1 MESPES
7 TELDF
12 RKVPHIAGVPRYM
25 FRTYLQSFLSMISAF
40 VRGDR
45 TAAFENELG
54 LWFFAGVMKERW
66 KDRREPIPP
75 RRGLVTR
82 RQKHL
87 DTRIFLQTQNDR
99 RNRRVVHRGPAINQ
113 YAAFLSVSN
122 PLKTFVQTAQPLD

>member
-7 TELDF
+7 TALDF

-25 FRTYLQSFLSMISAF
+25 YRNYLNSFLSMISAF

-66 KDRREPIPP
+66 KDRRAPIPP
-75 RRGLVTR
+75 RRDLVTLR
-82 RQKHL
+82 
-87 DTRIFLQTQNDR
+87 DN
-99 RNRRVVHRGPAINQ
+99 
-113 YAAFLSVSN
+113 
-122 PLKTFVQTAQPLD
+122 